1 MAGRSAQRN
10 VAFSVDGH
18 AKLELMKTSPPLI
31 EALSRRELEKAFTA
45 KDAGYDGLFYAAV
58 KTTGIFCRPSCPSRP
73 KLEHVEFFPSVKE
86 CLDAG
91 YRPCLRCR
99 PLEANGRPPAWVESL
114 QARVEASP
122 DARLGAE
129 DLRALDISPE
139 RARRWFKQHY
149 GMSFTA
155 WARGYRLSKAFA
167 RLQGGAALDEV
178 TLDSGFESHSGFREA
193 FTRAFREA
201 PGQARQDGQ
210 RVVTAVL
217 ETPIGMI
224 LAGANDEGV
233 CLLEYTDRRHL
244 ERTLES
250 MRRQFSCAVLPG
262 EHPHLT
268 QVREE
273 LAEYFAG
280 RRREFTVA
288 LAPRGTPFQ
297 QQVWQELRAIPFGQT
312 IPYDELARRICR
324 PTAQRAVARAN
335 GTNRIAILI
344 PCHRVIGKDGSL
356 SGYAGG
362 VWRKRLLLELE
373 RS

>member
-1 MAGRSAQRN
+1 
-10 VAFSVDGH
+10 
-18 AKLELMKTSPPLI
+18 
-31 EALSRRELEKAFTA
+31 
-45 KDAGYDGLFYAAV
+45 
-58 KTTGIFCRPSCPSRP
+58 
-73 KLEHVEFFPSVKE
+73 
-86 CLDAG
+86 
-91 YRPCLRCR
+91 
-99 PLEANGRPPAWVESL
+99 
-114 QARVEASP
+114 
-122 DARLGAE
+122 
-129 DLRALDISPE
+129 
-139 RARRWFKQHY
+139 
-149 GMSFTA
+149 MSFTA

-262 EHPHLT
+262 DHPHLT
-268 QVREE
+268 RVREE

-312 IPYDELARRICR
+312 IPYDELARRIGR

-373 RS
+373 RSGTL